1 MPSGPSADARQKRA
15 WLACLRMESLI
26 TATESKGIADMSSA
40 TDLSEALASVVEK
53 NNASVVRV
61 EARRRVPSSGVVWS
75 SEGLVVTAHHTVERE
90 EEIQIGLS
98 DGRALDAQLV
108 GRDPG
113 TDVAVL
119 RVAATDLTAAAWS
132 QGDTLKVGHLAL
144 AVARPGRS
152 ARASL
157 GIVSALGG
165 EWRTHSGGRIDRY
178 LQTDISPQPGFSGSM
193 LVDTNG
199 YALGMNT
206 SGLWRDHSIAVPT
219 ATLRRVVGTL
229 VAHGR
234 MRRAFVGVGSIP
246 IRLPA
251 KSAKSSGQETAL
263 LVIAVQP
270 DGPADKSGI
279 LLGDALLGVDG
290 RPLAQVDDLQEALTE
305 ESIGNELSFRILRA
319 GQVRDVAIRAGTRS

>member
-1 MPSGPSADARQKRA
+1 MPSGPSGDARQKRA
-15 WLACLRMESLI
+15 WLASPRMESLI
-26 TATESKGIADMSSA
+26 TATESKGIENMSSA

-75 SEGLVVTAHHTVERE
+75 SEGLVVTAQHAVERE

-98 DGRALDAQLV
+98 DGRTLDAQLV

-152 ARASL
+152 ARAAL

-165 EWRTHSGGRIDRY
+165 EWRTHGGGRIDRY

-305 ESIGNELSFRILRA
+305 ESIGNELTFRILRA

>member
-1 MPSGPSADARQKRA
+1 
-15 WLACLRMESLI
+15 
-26 TATESKGIADMSSA
+26 MSSA

-75 SEGLVVTAHHTVERE
+75 SEGLVVTAQHAVERE

-98 DGRALDAQLV
+98 DGRTLDAQLV

-119 RVAATDLTAAAWS
+119 RVAATDLTAAGWS
-132 QGDTLKVGHLAL
+132 QGDPLKVGHLAH
-144 AVARPGRS
+144 AVARPERS
-152 ARASL
+152 ARAAL

-165 EWRTHSGGRIDRY
+165 EWRTHGGGRIDRY

-305 ESIGNELSFRILRA
+305 ESIGNELTFRILRA